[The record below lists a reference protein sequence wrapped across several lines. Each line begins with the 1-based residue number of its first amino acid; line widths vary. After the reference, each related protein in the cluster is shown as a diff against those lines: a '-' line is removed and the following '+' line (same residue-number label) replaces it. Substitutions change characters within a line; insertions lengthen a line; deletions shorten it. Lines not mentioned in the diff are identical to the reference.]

1 MVEPNRASMCI
12 PVAKTET
19 LNPSAQ
25 AARISGFILP

>member
-19 LNPSAQ
+19 LNPSVQ